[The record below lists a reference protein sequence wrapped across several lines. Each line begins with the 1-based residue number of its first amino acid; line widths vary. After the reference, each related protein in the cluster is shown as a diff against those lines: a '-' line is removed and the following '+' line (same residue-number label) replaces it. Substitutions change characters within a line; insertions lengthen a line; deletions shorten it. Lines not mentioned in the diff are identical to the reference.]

1 MSKMIFTGVLLVA
14 FHWIAAQQRIDHT
27 FQFID
32 GAYFSNQQL
41 IKNKPNIEFF
51 NFKPFG
57 YQLDSKSNLLFF
69 DRNTLQAF
77 ENKGIIDSI
86 WTVVVGGKPFIK
98 MGVDSNAVYFVKYHL
113 IGKVSYFYYPVYT
126 DKPVEMFV
134 HNPYTGDR
142 IGYKTVTNKQKILI
156 KKILDLS
163 TGEIQDYTQE
173 NVLVYLKRDERLR
186 QTLDQPSEQE
196 VEDKLFKSLKIY
208 NDRNPIYIKK

>member
-1 MSKMIFTGVLLVA
+1 MVCQTAL
-14 FHWIAAQQRIDHT
+14 AQQRIDHN

-41 IKNKPNIEFF
+41 MKNRPNVEFF
-51 NFKPFG
+51 NFDPFS

-69 DRNTLQAF
+69 DKSTLDAF
-77 ENKGIIDSI
+77 ESRGILDSI

-113 IGKVSYFYYPVYT
+113 VGKISYFYYPMYT

-142 IGYKTVTNKQKILI
+142 IGFKTVTNKQKIFV
-156 KKILDLS
+156 KKIMDLT
-163 TGEIQDYTQE
+163 TGLINDYTKE
-173 NVLVYLKRDERLR
+173 NVLNYLNSDERLR
-186 QTLDQPSEQE
+186 KTLLDLNEQE
-196 VEDKLFKSLKIY
+196 MEDKLFKSLKIY
-208 NDRNPIYIKK
+208 NDRNPVYTIN